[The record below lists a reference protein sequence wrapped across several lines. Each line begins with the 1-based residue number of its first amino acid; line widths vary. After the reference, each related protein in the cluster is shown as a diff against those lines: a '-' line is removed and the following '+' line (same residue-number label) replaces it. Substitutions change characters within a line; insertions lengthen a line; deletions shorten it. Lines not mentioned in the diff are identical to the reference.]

1 MIKKYVQDDTVI
13 FDKFKDTVIY
23 QTLVI
28 DMKGK
33 DTSFFSYS
41 IKEILT
47 LLTVLIP
54 PIVYLISIINY
65 DKGKILPENKYKFI
79 MITGIFLSIVAIS
92 LLFYTFL
99 KYIYRSKYLNKFR
112 SRAIIVGLLEISMVS
127 YGSLFLFN
135 IFPHINYIF
144 MLLILISYFVLSI
157 SLIKVI
163 LDVKIKETLNKRYGQ
178 NFQISKVSRYLSSYP
193 VVVFAIVV
201 FAAYFYRTTKSAFIL
216 TQNESPVSFLY
227 NIVGGVGFL
236 LIGLSISLLP
246 TLLFDGEL
254 FIRGKILQNHSE
266 YFRKEYEFTKE
277 EWYGE

>member
-1 MIKKYVQDDTVI
+1 MIKKYMQDDITM
-13 FDKFKDTVIY
+13 FDTLKKNITY
-23 QTLVI
+23 QTLVT
-28 DMKGK
+28 DTKGK
-33 DTSFFSYS
+33 DSSFFSYS
-41 IKEILT
+41 LKEIAV
-47 LLTVLIP
+47 LLIILIFPTICLVVLLGDGLSNVSIEDRP
-54 PIVYLISIINY
+54 KAIVGN
-65 DKGKILPENKYKFI
+65 ILLMAI
-79 MITGIFLSIVAIS
+79 LFLSIT
-92 LLFYTFL
+92 FYIMV
-99 KYIYRSKYLNKFR
+99 KHIYRSRYLNRFR
-112 SRAIIVGLLEISMVS
+112 SRIIIVGLLEISVVS
-127 YGSLFLFN
+127 YASIVLFN
-135 IFPHINYIF
+135 IFPHINF
-144 MLLILISYFVLSI
+144 VLLSLILISYFVLSI
-157 SLIKVI
+157 CLIKVI
-163 LDVKIKETLNKRYGQ
+163 LDVKIKETLNKKYGQ

-193 VVVFAIVV
+193 VVVLAIVV